1 MKKKR
6 GISPLLASVLLV
18 ALAITMAA
26 LVSNFVIK
34 KTKEFDPSKLAEQST
49 FCESVTL
56 GYMINAAPGV
66 FRVYNDEDDVLHPG
80 NKLAKDVFLLSP
92 LTLIN
97 RGSFSI
103 HQIIINSPGLE
114 SITLPLILP
123 DDGPLRPGTDKSKSQ
138 YILGI
143 QIRDPALNL
152 DSEIKIVPIIK
163 DLEKSTDDKPVFVKC
178 TERQLVINYKQLC
191 KDANPK
197 KYKVQNP
204 PGEND
209 PPCYTK

>member
-56 GYMINAAPGV
+56 GYMINAPDIPNFNVYEPNGNPEPINNQKLSDGV
-66 FRVYNDEDDVLHPG
+66 FLI
-80 NKLAKDVFLLSP
+80 SP
-92 LTLIN
+92 ITLVN

-103 HQIIINSPGLE
+103 HQLIINAPGLE
-114 SITLPLILP
+114 SSTLPLTT
-123 DDGPLRPGTDKSKSQ
+123 PLKPGIADNK
-138 YILGI
+138 YRLGI
-143 QIRDPALNL
+143 QISDPALNL
-152 DSEIKIVPIIK
+152 DTEIKIIPVIK
-163 DLEKSTDDKPVFVKC
+163 DPEKSTDDKPVFVKC